1 MFKSATLKLT
11 TWYLAILI
19 AISLLF
25 SVVIYS
31 IASSEVGA
39 RINYIQSSPKFIF
52 NGNPANL
59 NNFRNLQVQETETN
73 LVSSLVITNICIW
86 IAGGIGSY
94 YLARRTLAPIEEAHE
109 AQSRFTSDASHEL
122 RTPLASMKTE
132 IEVALRDPALKREEM
147 RELLDSNLEEVDKLT
162 KLSHTLLQL
171 SRLDH
176 DNIEREKIKLDTIV
190 HEVVDHLNKAEK
202 RIETSGKTARPIFAN
217 SSSVEELLRI
227 LLDNALKYS
236 PDGSKISVNFLNQKD
251 MEGFEVSNEGEG
263 IPAEILPHIFDRF
276 YRADTSRTSGK
287 KKGYGLGLS
296 LAKKIVEL
304 SNGELIV
311 SSAPNQLTTFKVLLP
326 IFSENKAKNQK

>member
-1 MFKSATLKLT
+1 MFKSATVKLT

-31 IASSEVGA
+31 IASSEVGN
-39 RINYIQSSPKFIF
+39 RINVLETSPKFSF
-52 NGNPANL
+52 NIGNPTLFNTY
-59 NNFRNLQVQETETN
+59 RNLQVREAKAN
-73 LVSSLVITNICIW
+73 LVTSLAITNICIW

-94 YLARRTLAPIEEAHE
+94 YLARRSLKPIEEAHE

-132 IEVALRDPALKREEM
+132 IEVALRDPALKKEEM
-147 RELLDSNLEEVDKLT
+147 RELLESNLEEVDKLSR
-162 KLSHTLLQL
+162 LSHMLLQL

-176 DNIEREKIKLDTIV
+176 DSIPREKVELSKLVTAAALRFNKPHGRIKL
-190 HEVVDHLNKAEK
+190 EE
-202 RIETSGKTARPIFAN
+202 GKSHPVLAN
-217 SSSVEELLRI
+217 PFSTEELLSI

-236 PDGSKISVNFLNQKD
+236 PEDSTVRVRFVNRKD
-251 MEGFEVSNEGEG
+251 MAGFEVINGGDG
-263 IPAEILPHIFDRF
+263 IAPDILPHIFDRF
-276 YRADTSRTSGK
+276 YRADTSRTSGN

-304 SNGELIV
+304 SQGELSV
-311 SSAPNQLTTFKVLLP
+311 TSAPGHETTFTVFLP
-326 IFSENKAKNQK
+326 IFSVDKAKNQ